1 MPSLWCRDLVAYRMC
16 CTGPRRSQLS
26 LSIAA
31 SAGFSTRNVCFSATS
46 YDSFMAAM
54 SAARCT
60 RVGNHTGHD
69 DVTREIAYPALFR
82 VASAPDEKLDTRQ
95 ENWTHSHTGH
105 GHECQGRLGRITYGM
120 DRRAGLA
127 YIHSIQVLARAI
139 RHNGVSR
146 SRAATANMLCR

>member
-1 MPSLWCRDLVAYRMC
+1 VPSLWCRDLIAYRMC

-60 RVGNHTGHD
+60 RIGNHTGHD

-82 VASAPDEKLDTRQ
+82 VPSAPDEKIGQ
-95 ENWTHSHTGH
+95 SHTGH
-105 GHECQGRLGRITYGM
+105 GHECKGRLGRITYGM

-146 SRAATANMLCR
+146 SRAATANMHCR